1 MGQRS
6 TWSAGQG
13 RDRPAISGS
22 SSFEN
27 MGSPVKS
34 KAVSLCKMFSI
45 QPELIDRREPQSADL
60 VSAATRLKELKL
72 RQNMFLRY
80 HL

>member
-1 MGQRS
+1 
-6 TWSAGQG
+6 
-13 RDRPAISGS
+13 
-22 SSFEN
+22 